1 MAKPLHAVRKP
12 SRASFDAD
20 DSVTGANLG
29 APLSRRSQVPDR
41 RGKIRVG
48 RDGVER
54 ARVHAWIPVQLER
67 QLAVYCAQQDR
78 ELGDVVADALT
89 KLLGRERPNKRAT
102 NV

>member
-1 MAKPLHAVRKP
+1 VQGE
-12 SRASFDAD
+12 S
-20 DSVTGANLG
+20 TGAQ
-29 APLSRRSQVPDR
+29 APRRPQQADK

-78 ELGDVVADALT
+78 ELGDVVADALA
-89 KLLGRERPNKRAT
+89 KLMGRSSKRA
-102 NV
+102 